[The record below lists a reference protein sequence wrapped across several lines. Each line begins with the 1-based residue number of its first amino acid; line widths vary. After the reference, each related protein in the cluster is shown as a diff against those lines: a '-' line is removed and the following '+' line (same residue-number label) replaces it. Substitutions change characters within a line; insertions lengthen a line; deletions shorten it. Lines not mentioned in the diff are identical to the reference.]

1 MAARRFGEQRLARTL
16 AGVPRAPDAIIRI
29 DRALRAF
36 PARPAGRRHRGA
48 RPRASSRGHRTSV
61 QAGLRRAASW
71 HTHVRKQTTHG
82 GETMA
87 DAGPPIVLTALGLIL
102 LLAVDASLGR
112 DLDPDD
118 RDDPGA
124 GRRRL
129 AAD

>member
-82 GETMA
+82 GEPWA
-87 DAGPPIVLTALGLIL
+87 DAGPPIVRTHCGARPS
-102 LLAVDASLGR
+102 LAVNAPL
-112 DLDPDD
+112 
-118 RDDPGA
+118 A
-124 GRRRL
+124 GL
-129 AAD
+129 SI